1 MLKKFGMGLALTA
14 TFGLL
19 ACSDSSSSSDGG
31 KVTIS
36 CKVVK
41 EKPLTIKSSEGP
53 FSGTITYDLNKD
65 GKVVETYE
73 ISSEDVAKDECA
85 EMEKDEM
92 YGEVTCTGKKIVGI
106 YSETYSEEE
115 FQEFVEMMKE
125 ECIGSDGK
133 TVNLD
138 DDGALD
144 LDDED
149 NKKEL
154 GGDDDEGGEFLDNPP
169 SCNFDEDADE
179 WGYSYST
186 GKDVSGT
193 SSATDVEY
201 RIEGKDL
208 VQVTTTEYIGSAMKL
223 ACPSVKGSDGEIKDE
238 YMSEKT
244 ETTCTDEGMITKSTA
259 ISYGYMDEWTKEQVV
274 KNIKASCEAI

>member
-1 MLKKFGMGLALTA
+1 MLKKLSFGVALTA
-14 TFGLL
+14 AFGLM
-19 ACSDSSSSSDGG
+19 ACSDSSSSNGG
-31 KVTIS
+31 SVTVS
-36 CKVVK
+36 CKVVSQN
-41 EKPLTIKSSEGP
+41 PFTIKSTEGNI
-53 FSGTITYDLNKD
+53 SGTIKFELNKD
-65 GKVVETYE
+65 GIVVETNEFATEAMQQEVCEERQDDSEYKE
-73 ISSEDVAKDECA
+73 VECSGKKVVTYSSETMTEKEFKDYLESA
-85 EMEKDEM
+85 EAWCKA
-92 YGEVTCTGKKIVGI
+92 
-106 YSETYSEEE
+106 
-115 FQEFVEMMKE
+115 
-125 ECIGSDGK
+125 SDGK
-133 TVNLD
+133 KVTIDDEGEEVIDLD
-138 DDGALD
+138 DDG
-144 LDDED
+144 
-149 NKKEL
+149 
-154 GGDDDEGGEFLDNPP
+154 GDKEGGEYLPNPP
-169 SCNFDEDADE
+169 SCVFDADADE